1 MHNRR
6 KLFFIL
12 MLVLIILTTSFV
24 AAADNVTSE
33 VGDDTMLS
41 VSDDVVV
48 EENDEHNSVEKSS
61 GSVLGLAKDVQ
72 SDKNES
78 EKNLVKN
85 DAQVLGVSNNQE
97 ILGVTENLYGGTP
110 QQIMN
115 QIKSISDRGGGVL
128 YLNNATY
135 VEQNPWGGYN
145 TGSINA
151 AKDEILEI
159 KNVKIFGGTVDKP
172 YLMSTLIS
180 GGYCLNFGGVT
191 HNYNWRETWGT
202 SGCKLVNVSFEYLNA
217 PVAGIVGFSSGSVIN
232 CTINNCTSKTQFMG
246 MQGSCM
252 DNTPIHIWGCKY
264 WYPALDPPCFLS
276 FIAQYP

>member
-78 EKNLVKN
+78 EKNLAKN
-85 DAQVLGVSNNQE
+85 DAQLLGVSNNDPV
-97 ILGVTENLYGGTP
+97 LGVPTYTFYSNSNVGAIVDKIKEFRQTGG
-110 QQIMN
+110 I
-115 QIKSISDRGGGVL
+115 I
-128 YLNNATY
+128 YLNGKSFTGTGEIKAN
-135 VEQNPWGGYN
+135 WGQIY
-145 TGSINA
+145 
-151 AKDEILEI
+151 EI
-159 KNVKIFGGTVDKP
+159 KNVKIVGGS
-172 YLMSTLIS
+172 STNPNSMAIFTNG
-180 GGYCLNFGGVT
+180 GGYAINFKGQDTG
-191 HNYNWRETWGT
+191 NWRETYGS
-202 SGCKLVNVSFEYLNA
+202 SGCKLINVTFEN
-217 PVAGIVGFSSGSVIN
+217 I
-232 CTINNCTSKTQFMG
+232 
-246 MQGSCM
+246 
-252 DNTPIHIWGCKY
+252 
-264 WYPALDPPCFLS
+264 
-276 FIAQYP
+276 